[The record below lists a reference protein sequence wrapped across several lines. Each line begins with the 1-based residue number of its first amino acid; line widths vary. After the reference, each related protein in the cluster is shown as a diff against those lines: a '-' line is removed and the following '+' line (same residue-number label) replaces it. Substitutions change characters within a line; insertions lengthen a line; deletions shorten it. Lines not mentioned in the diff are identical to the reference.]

1 MLSAVIRVS
10 RPSSSQLRLH
20 FPFWTNLAFILV
32 AAAALVPVLQSG
44 QFVAVPLVLA
54 TLSGVGAL
62 YRESWQFDRLA
73 GEAVRTNGFIPA
85 QRRTVINIAEIE
97 TILYEQFKL
106 GATTTMTSG
115 PDLPDGGQR
124 RFLRSQ
130 VHARLA
136 IVMSGESEPSI
147 VNIRTARGPGCARL
161 LDLAEILERF
171 LEVPL
176 RLKS

>member
-1 MLSAVIRVS
+1 
-10 RPSSSQLRLH
+10 
-20 FPFWTNLAFILV
+20 
-32 AAAALVPVLQSG
+32 
-44 QFVAVPLVLA
+44 
-54 TLSGVGAL
+54 
-62 YRESWQFDRLA
+62 
-73 GEAVRTNGFIPA
+73 
-85 QRRTVINIAEIE
+85 
-97 TILYEQFKL
+97 
-106 GATTTMTSG
+106 MTSG

-176 RLKS
+176 KLKS